1 MSDDCFHCGLPVPEG
16 ASFPVRYR
24 ERTESTCCAGC
35 QAVAQT
41 IIDSGLDGYYTHRT
55 QGAGQ
60 AEALPL
66 ELLERIRLYD
76 SDELQQSFVH
86 IAADNVR
93 EAALILE
100 GITCAACVW
109 LNEQH
114 LMRLPGVISV
124 DINYSSHRARV
135 RWDNTRLKLSQILE
149 AIAAI
154 GYRAHPYDAARQE
167 ALHQK
172 ERKQALTRLWVAGLS
187 MMQVMMYAVPVY
199 LAPHGEIDPDFL
211 WMLHW
216 ANLLLTLPVIVYS
229 ALPFYRATWRDITT
243 RRVGMDTPVTI
254 GILTA
259 FGASTWALI
268 NKVEHGIY
276 FDSVSMFVFLL
287 LGGRYLEGLARRK
300 AGEAAE
306 SLVKLVP
313 AFAHRLA
320 GWPDETVAH
329 EVPVSQ
335 LAAGDVLLVKPGETI
350 PADGVVLA
358 GRSAANESLLTGES
372 RPVGKT
378 VDSTVIAGSVNLE
391 SPLTVRISQTGQGTR
406 LAGIVRLLDQAL
418 AEKPRLA
425 QLADRFASGFVAA
438 LLLAALATY
447 LGWHFIDPER
457 ALWITVA
464 VLVISCPCAL
474 SLATPAA
481 LTAASGHLAG
491 LGVLTT
497 RGHALETLAKVSD
510 VVFDKTGTLTHGD
523 MRLVETHRCGERED
537 VLALAAALEA
547 GSEHPIARA
556 LLAAAPAAH
565 PTTQELHN
573 IPGSGIEGM
582 IGGETWRLGRSDF
595 VAELAG
601 PLPSG
606 LADWQRGHTRIA
618 LGSRQGWAALFAI
631 GDTRR
636 DDSAAAIAAL
646 TRQGLSVHL
655 LSGDEHEAVQRLAE
669 DAGISQFRARATPED
684 KLAYVSALQQRGAQ
698 VLMVGDGINDAP
710 VLARADVSMAMGS
723 GTDVARAS
731 GDMVL
736 INDSLALVPAA
747 VTLSRKTLAVIRQNL
762 VWAVLYNIVAL
773 PLAMAGHVT
782 PWLAS
787 LGMASSSLLV
797 VGNALRLVG
806 KRRTAAA
813 TTEARPAE
821 ISRPGPTQVQQ
832 P

>member
-16 ASFPVRYR
+16 VSFPVRYR

-41 IIDSGLDGYYTHRT
+41 IIDSGLDDYYTHRT
-55 QGAGQ
+55 QGATQ

-76 SDELQQSFVH
+76 SDELQRSFVH
-86 IAADNVR
+86 LESDNVR

-135 RWDNTRLKLSQILE
+135 RWDNSRLQLSQILE

-167 ALHQK
+167 ALNQK

-199 LAPHGEIDPDFL
+199 MAPDGEIDPDFL

-216 ANLLLTLPVIVYS
+216 ASLLLTLPVIVYS
-229 ALPFYRATWRDITT
+229 ALPFYRATWRDLST

-254 GILTA
+254 GILAA
-259 FGASTWALI
+259 FIASTWALI

-287 LGGRYLEGLARRK
+287 LGGRYLEGIARRK

-306 SLVKLVP
+306 SLVKLIP
-313 AFAHRLA
+313 AFAHRFS
-320 GWPDETVAH
+320 GWPAERTTHET
-329 EVPVSQ
+329 PVSQ

-350 PADGVVLA
+350 PADGVVLD
-358 GRSAANESLLTGES
+358 GESATNESLLTGES
-372 RPVGKT
+372 RPVTKT
-378 VDSTVIAGSVNLE
+378 VDSAVIAGSVNLA

-447 LGWHFIDPER
+447 LGWYFVDPER

-510 VVFDKTGTLTHGD
+510 VVFDKTGTLTHGE
-523 MRLVETHRCGERED
+523 MRLVDTWRYDEQGD

-556 LLAAAPAAH
+556 LLAAAPADLPPA
-565 PTTQELHN
+565 QSVRN
-573 IPGSGIEGM
+573 VPGQGIEG
-582 IGGETWRLGRSDF
+582 IIDGTAWRLGSSDF

-601 PLPSG
+601 PSPSAAG
-606 LADWQRGHTRIA
+606 DWQRGHTRIA
-618 LGSRQGWAALFAI
+618 LGSQHGWAALFAI

-636 DDSAAAIAAL
+636 EDSAATVAEL
-646 TRQGLSVHL
+646 TRQGLAVHL

-669 DAGISQFRARATPED
+669 DTGIAHVRARATPED
-684 KLAYVSALQQRGAQ
+684 KLAYVGALQQQGGR

-736 INDSLALVPAA
+736 INDSLTLVPAA
-747 VTLSRKTLAVIRQNL
+747 MALSRKTLAIIRQNL
-762 VWAVLYNIVAL
+762 IWAVLYNIVAL
-773 PLAMAGHVT
+773 PLAMAGYVT

-797 VGNALRLVG
+797 VCNALRLV
-806 KRRTAAA
+806 KRKN
-813 TTEARPAE
+813 
-821 ISRPGPTQVQQ
+821 
-832 P
+832 